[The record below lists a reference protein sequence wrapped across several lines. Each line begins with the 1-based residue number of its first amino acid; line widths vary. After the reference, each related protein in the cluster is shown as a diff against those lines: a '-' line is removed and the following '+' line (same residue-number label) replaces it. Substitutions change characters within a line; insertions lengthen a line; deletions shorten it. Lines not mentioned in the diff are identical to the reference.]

1 MKSSTK
7 PKRSKRVGK
16 WKFCQHSL
24 TFFWRIQKKIFW
36 RMLVTKPFFFLNIFL
51 YIPQKKVRCWEGWG
65 WVNYDRI
72 FIFVWLVFNLQ
83 TCQITNM
90 MHAWWKDPFIYFM
103 LTWRWFSWWG
113 WFSILNWTLEGTSYT
128 RFFQQPLHYSDH
140 LMCCLLCNPENSWKL
155 IFPAPFSFYSTPLN
169 LKGPMFFSIA
179 TA

>member
-1 MKSSTK
+1 MEKKQCILQIKAWIVSGSSQFLLWTSCQKIQIWCMKSSTK

-36 RMLVTKPFFFLNIFL
+36 RMLVTKPFFFVNIFL

-128 RFFQQPLHYSDH
+128 RFFSAAITLF
-140 LMCCLLCNPENSWKL
+140 W
-155 IFPAPFSFYSTPLN
+155 PFDVLSAL
-169 LKGPMFFSIA
+169 
-179 TA
+179 